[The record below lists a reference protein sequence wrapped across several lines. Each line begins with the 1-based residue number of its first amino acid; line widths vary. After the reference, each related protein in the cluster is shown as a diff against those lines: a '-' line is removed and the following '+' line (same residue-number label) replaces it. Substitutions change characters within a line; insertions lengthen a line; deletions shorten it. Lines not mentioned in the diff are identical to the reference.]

1 MNYLD
6 WYYSIS
12 QAHTPSRP
20 VVWNVVHGK
29 SEVERRGKKDKE
41 SEREAKR
48 KGQEGKRET
57 ETERQR
63 EREGQREA
71 KDRTRTWEK
80 ERGSDSHLTE
90 KGRALFLFHM
100 LWSQKRYLLSFRS
113 RGFEGCVQGAASECW
128 AIHTWAKTE
137 PTPGYFSTV
146 RDIFSSLS
154 CRDGISENIA

>member
-63 EREGQREA
+63 KREGQREA

-100 LWSQKRYLLSFRS
+100 LWSQKRCLLSFVGQEALRAVS
-113 RGFEGCVQGAASECW
+113 REQPLNA
-128 AIHTWAKTE
+128 E
-137 PTPGYFSTV
+137 PYTPGPRLNPHPVTFQLSE
-146 RDIFSSLS
+146 ISSPPWVAEV
-154 CRDGISENIA
+154 G